1 MARTKNYVVNSVR
14 QAQINGEKSKALTLS
29 GENVE
34 AVIDMFSLLG
44 PSARYSSSE
53 RKINLSGWLNRGIDN
68 WVLATIF
75 CFKAMLL
82 SGARETSTVVQYCK
96 SVRIFF
102 SFLTSGSRESRIAA
116 PEDFSPLHVKW
127 FVEWL
132 RIRGEGGSETVGTTR
147 NIFKN
152 VKSILI
158 EMFAQGYIVGDKS
171 RFFKRNSLPWKDS
184 ESRQT
189 SLSDAE
195 QERLA
200 KAIKADLVASYH
212 KRVELCSSD
221 VQALRLLLVAHRQG
235 ANPTPLL
242 ELQRDALAP
251 GLLPGTIR
259 VRTAK
264 ARSRKIRSGVGRATP
279 ANIQFETE
287 SGEERPA
294 EIIFGLAEGAV
305 LQQAITE
312 TEVLIADAPP
322 RYKNRVWL
330 YRAQPVGSTEPF
342 VTCLTGATI
351 RQAISRLV
359 TRHQLRA
366 DNGERLRLN
375 LSRTRKSYFDR
386 AFRTTDGD
394 LVKTANLMGN
404 TPRVAG
410 ANYPSM
416 NESRKAE
423 AAEFMNQEYIELM
436 RAKSD
441 SQQSRLMPVQPIKI
455 FAAGSEG
462 TGPSVITPI
471 STPVSACINTL
482 NGEHAP
488 GNGHTHC
495 DRYVMCLFCSSFAI
509 VGSADELWRLFSFQ
523 EFAKGELKY
532 LDDVLG
538 KELTEDDELEELRDR
553 YRIAIPYID
562 DFTKKQF
569 PPRVVNEARDKT
581 EMSLHPFWNHQ
592 ATMSRRARAQSTG
605 HE

>member
-1 MARTKNYVVNSVR
+1 MARSKNYVVNSVR
-14 QAQINGEKSKALTLS
+14 QAQIDGGLRKALS
-29 GENVE
+29 PSSENVE
-34 AVIDMFSLLG
+34 AVIDMITLLG
-44 PSARYSSSE
+44 PNARYSSNE
-53 RKINLSGWLNRGIDN
+53 RNINLSDWLNLGIDK

-102 SFLTSGSRESRIAA
+102 SFLTAGRSESRIAA
-116 PEDFSPLHVKW
+116 PEYFSPLHVEW
-127 FVEWL
+127 FVDWL
-132 RIRGEGGSETVGTTR
+132 RIRGEGRGETVGSTR
-147 NIFKN
+147 NTFKN
-152 VKSILI
+152 VKSILV
-158 EMFAQGYIVGDKS
+158 EMFAQGYIVGDRS
-171 RFFKRNSLPWKDS
+171 RFFKRGALPWKDS

-200 KAIKADLVASYH
+200 KVIKTDLVAAYH
-212 KRVELCSSD
+212 GRVQLYSSD
-221 VQALRLLLVAHRQG
+221 LQSLRLLLVAHRQG
-235 ANPTPLL
+235 TNPTPLL

-264 ARSRKIRSGVGRATP
+264 ARSRKIRSGVGRAASVSTG
-279 ANIQFETE
+279 FELNQ
-287 SGEERPA
+287 GEEAPA
-294 EIIFGLAEGAV
+294 EIVFGLAEGAV
-305 LQQAITE
+305 LQQAITS
-312 TEVLIADAPP
+312 TEVLVEDAPP

-330 YRAQPVGSTEPF
+330 YRTQKIAGTKPF
-342 VTCLTGATI
+342 VTCLTSATL
-351 RQAISRLV
+351 RQAINRLI

-386 AFRTTDGD
+386 AFRTADGD
-394 LVKTANLMGN
+394 LAKTANLMGN

-416 NESRKAE
+416 NEGRKAE
-423 AAEFMNQEYIELM
+423 AAEFMNQDYVELM
-436 RAKSD
+436 RTKSS
-441 SQQSRLMPVQPIKI
+441 SQQGRLIPLRPIKI
-455 FAAGSEG
+455 ATASSER
-462 TGPSVITPI
+462 TEPSAVTPV
-471 STPVSACINTL
+471 STPVSACVDTL

-509 VGSADELWRLFSFQ
+509 VGSVDELWRLFSFQ

-538 KELTEDDELEELRDR
+538 EELTEDDELEELRDR

-569 PPRVVNEARDKT
+569 PPRVVNEARVQT
-581 EMSLHPFWNHQ
+581 EKSLHPFWTHQ
-592 ATMSRRARAQSTG
+592 VALSRRARAQSTG
-605 HE
+605 HK